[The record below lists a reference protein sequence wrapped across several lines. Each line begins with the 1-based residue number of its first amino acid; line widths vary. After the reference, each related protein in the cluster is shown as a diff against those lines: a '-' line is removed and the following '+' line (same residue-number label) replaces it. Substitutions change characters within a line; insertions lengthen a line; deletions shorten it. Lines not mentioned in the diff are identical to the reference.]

1 MHRVNYGDGMSAIIT
16 FIGYHDS
23 GKTTLVSQV
32 VSHLKSFGHRVAVI
46 KSSNESGV
54 SFDNEGTDTFKHRQA
69 GADAVLFVGPDQM
82 VLQTGPSDH
91 SIVTLAHRY
100 FADVDIVIGEG
111 FKFARKVAKIEV
123 RRNKDQD
130 LRQEVHGVI
139 AVATDLD
146 ISGDAIFRLN
156 EAREIALFIEKRF
169 IRSRDQRPERASL
182 LVDGR
187 KIPLKDFVQDCLSGT
202 VVGFVDALKL
212 TDDINEIELRIRITG
227 GAQISKTKKD

>member
-1 MHRVNYGDGMSAIIT
+1 MAEVVT

-23 GKTTLVSQV
+23 GKTTLVSEV
-32 VSHLKSFGHRVAVI
+32 VSHLKDLGHRVAVI

-54 SFDNEGTDTFKHRQA
+54 SFDREGTDTYKHRQA

-82 VLQTGPSDH
+82 VLQTAPSDH
-91 SIVTLAHRY
+91 SIITLAHRF

-111 FKFARKVAKIEV
+111 FKHARKIAKIEV
-123 RRNKDQD
+123 RKNKDQD

-146 ISGDAIFRLN
+146 ISGDYVFRLN
-156 EAREIALFIEKRF
+156 ESREIALFIEKRF
-169 IRSRDQRPERASL
+169 LRDKDRRPERASL

-187 KIPLKDFVQDCLSGT
+187 KIPLKEFVQDCLAGT
-202 VVGFVDALKL
+202 VVGFVDVLKL
-212 TDDINEIELRIRITG
+212 TDGAREIEMRIRLSEEKEI
-227 GAQISKTKKD
+227 

>member
-1 MHRVNYGDGMSAIIT
+1 MSAVIT

-32 VSHLKSFGHRVAVI
+32 VAHLKTLGYCVAVI

-54 SFDNEGTDTFKHRQA
+54 VFDRENTDTFKHRQA
-69 GADAVLFVGPDQM
+69 GADSVLFVGPDQM

-100 FADVDIVIGEG
+100 FGDADIVIGEG
-111 FKFARKVAKIEV
+111 FKHARKVSKIEV
-123 RRNKDQD
+123 RRNADQD

-139 AVATDLD
+139 AVVTELD
-146 ISGDAIFRLN
+146 ISGDYIFRPN
-156 EAREIALFIEKRF
+156 EAKEIALFIDKRF
-169 IRSRDQRPERASL
+169 IRSRGRGPERASL

-187 KIPLKDFVQDCLSGT
+187 KIPLKDFVQGCLAGT
-202 VVGFVDALKL
+202 VEGFVDALKL
-212 TDDINEIELRIRITG
+212 TEGAQEIELRIRLTDD
-227 GAQISKTKKD
+227 AVKPVDKT